1 MISLTQNGNLPAE
14 LLDSIEVGIVVLDRD
29 FNVEEWN
36 KFMEN
41 HSSIPPHDIKGTSL
55 FNHFSEI
62 DEKWLRL
69 KSGPVFN
76 LKSPVF
82 IIWEQRQ
89 YLFKF
94 GGNRPITCQASYMYQ
109 NVTMFPLISE
119 TGEVERFC
127 IVVYD
132 VTDQALSKI
141 GMERLNEELKT
152 ASRIDGLTGLFNR
165 RYWQERFEQSYK
177 LAKRQD
183 KASTA
188 MMLDIDHFKKI
199 NDNYGHPAGDEVIR
213 QLAQLIE
220 DVSRETDICGRYGG
234 EEFAI
239 LLPDTASANV
249 MVLAQRIRASVEKL
263 KIEYEQHTISFTVS
277 LGIAQFNT
285 AFGQHIQWLEEA
297 DKALYQAK
305 KNGRNQVIIAGS

>member
-1 MISLTQNGNLPAE
+1 MISLTENGNLPAE

-29 FNVEEWN
+29 FKVDAWN

-41 HSSIPPHDIKGTSL
+41 HSSILPRDIKGTSL
-55 FNHFSEI
+55 FTHFSEI
-62 DEKWLRL
+62 DENWLRL

-119 TGEVERFC
+119 TGNVEKFC

-165 RYWQERFEQSYK
+165 R
-177 LAKRQD
+177 
-183 KASTA
+183 
-188 MMLDIDHFKKI
+188 
-199 NDNYGHPAGDEVIR
+199 
-213 QLAQLIE
+213 
-220 DVSRETDICGRYGG
+220 
-234 EEFAI
+234 
-239 LLPDTASANV
+239 
-249 MVLAQRIRASVEKL
+249 
-263 KIEYEQHTISFTVS
+263 
-277 LGIAQFNT
+277 
-285 AFGQHIQWLEEA
+285 
-297 DKALYQAK
+297 
-305 KNGRNQVIIAGS
+305 